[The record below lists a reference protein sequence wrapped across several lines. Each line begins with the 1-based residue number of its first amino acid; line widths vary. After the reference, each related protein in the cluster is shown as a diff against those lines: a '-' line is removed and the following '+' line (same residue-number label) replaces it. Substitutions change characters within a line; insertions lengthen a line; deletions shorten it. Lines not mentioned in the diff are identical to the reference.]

1 MGILDRNFRSF
12 LVRLLGVWK
21 CCRPGVS
28 PGISGGHFGAA
39 RMARAGPILTPI
51 GVKSRIIPN
60 WRHSRQESRIRLS
73 RVGRHPPGGHATDTY
88 GHGSDKPATATDT
101 MDTTDSP
108 DTTIG
113 SSSST
118 DCGHLSRT
126 GKPRPSLKC
135 PTHGFKRIKKFLDDC
150 LRVR

>member
-73 RVGRHPPGGHATDTY
+73 RVGRHPPGGHLRTLTDTVRT
-88 GHGSDKPATATDT
+88 SQERPRTLWTLRTA
-101 MDTTDSP
+101 
-108 DTTIG
+108 
-113 SSSST
+113 
-118 DCGHLSRT
+118 RT
-126 GKPRPSLKC
+126 RRLV
-135 PTHGFKRIKKFLDDC
+135 L
-150 LRVR
+150 